1 MTLVPRGM
9 IPRRLILEHDEDVR
23 PRVHDGRAADDLDPW
38 RIDMTMTAHVT
49 SPASGRVTEILQSAL
64 VELIDLSVQGKQAHW
79 AVAGP
84 MFKSVHEQLDTIV
97 DDLRSAY
104 DDVAERMAALE
115 VPPDGRLATVIS
127 GTPVDP
133 MPSGWQV
140 DTDVVERMLRRLQ
153 ALSIRLGGWIDE
165 LGDLDAVSQD
175 LLIGLRH
182 GIDKHAW
189 MLRMQ
194 VREG

>member
-1 MTLVPRGM
+1 
-9 IPRRLILEHDEDVR
+9 
-23 PRVHDGRAADDLDPW
+23 
-38 RIDMTMTAHVT
+38 MTMTAHT
-49 SPASGRVTEILQSAL
+49 IAPTGGRTTDILQAAL
-64 VELIDLSVQGKQAHW
+64 VELIDLSLQGKQAHW
-79 AVAGP
+79 TVSGA

-97 DDLRSAY
+97 DDLRTAY

-115 VPPDGRLATVIS
+115 VAPDGRLATLIA

-133 MPSGWQV
+133 MPAGWQA
-140 DTDVVERMLRRLQ
+140 DTDVVERMVRRLQ
-153 ALSIRLGGWIDE
+153 GLSTRLGDWIEE
-165 LGDLDAVSQD
+165 LGDLDPVSQD

-194 VREG
+194 LRER